1 MNKQICNLVCPILFG
16 NRLNTET
23 VEIKQVYGTAF
34 YIGNNLFLTAGHCLS
49 KIEEG
54 QFLGVGYPQPP
65 KTELGLV
72 AFKDGETFDEH
83 DVALVETVTDVPHIE
98 IQNWSLD
105 VVTALHDVWTAGYPH
120 ALDISD
126 MGFVAQRAFKGHTVS
141 HIPFKRLTMG
151 GFMDAYELSFMA
163 PKGISGA
170 PVFSSGSTTI
180 LALMLGMKETG
191 MDVCREFEATDDGK
205 TAEFVYYRQMM
216 HYGVAVTA
224 QAIAKIHSKKLGM
237 TIGEYLKQENLIDD
251 PSAT

>member
-1 MNKQICNLVCPILFG
+1 MNKQICNMVCPIFFG
-16 NRLNTET
+16 NRLNLET

-72 AFKDGETFDEH
+72 AFKDCETFDEY
-83 DVALVETVTDVPHIE
+83 DVALVETVRDVPHIE
-98 IQNWSLD
+98 IQKWSLD
-105 VVTALHDVWTAGYPH
+105 VVTSLHDVWTAGYPH

-141 HIPFKRLTMG
+141 HIPFKRLPKG
-151 GFMDAYELSFMA
+151 GFVDAYELSFMT

-170 PVFSSGSTTI
+170 PVFSSDSTTI
-180 LALMLGMKETG
+180 VAMILGMKQTG
-191 MDVCREFEATDDGK
+191 MEVCRESEATDDGK
-205 TAEFVYYRQMM
+205 IAEFVYYHQIMY
-216 HYGVAVTA
+216 YGVAVTA
-224 QAIAKIHSKKLGM
+224 QAIAKIHSKKLGR
-237 TIGEYLKQENLIDD
+237 TIGEYLRQENLIDE
-251 PSAT
+251 PLA